1 MKLKKAKG
9 KLYSLIMIE
18 ERHELNAYSRMSLY
32 YYNLQKQV
40 VVNSITKVI
49 SIVENLGVLN
59 GFATGS
65 KEKLRANI
73 CKSMPETRLEYSTN
87 NEGSN
92 EIVDIYKI
100 YIKQHGVDVG
110 VVFESD
116 DCEEDA
122 QVSAAPF

>member
-1 MKLKKAKG
+1 
-9 KLYSLIMIE
+9 MIE

-73 CKSMPETRLEYSTN
+73 CKSMPEVCLNYN
-87 NEGSN
+87 NDDSAE
-92 EIVDIYKI
+92 IYKI
-100 YIKQHGVDVG
+100 WIKQHGVDVG

-122 QVSAAPF
+122 QVAESPF